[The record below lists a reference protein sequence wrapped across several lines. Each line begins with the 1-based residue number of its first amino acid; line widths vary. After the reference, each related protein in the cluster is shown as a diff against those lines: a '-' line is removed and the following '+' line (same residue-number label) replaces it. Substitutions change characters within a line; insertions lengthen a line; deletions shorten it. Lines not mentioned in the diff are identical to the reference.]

1 MRIVVS
7 GTHASGKST
16 LISDFHAVHP
26 EYRTLGDPFEDLDL
40 EEPAGEAG
48 FAAQLRISTVRLQE
62 SSADDDVIAE
72 RGPLDFLAYLIALE
86 RLGRSD
92 GALLARASRI
102 VEESAESIDLIV
114 VVPLDGERP
123 IHVPDDEDPELREA
137 MDQALQEIADDLEHD
152 DVVRVITVGGDA
164 ASRLRAV
171 LAAVAG

>member
-40 EEPAGEAG
+40 EEPAGKAG
-48 FAAQLRISTVRLQE
+48 FAAQLRIATVRLQE
-62 SSADDDVIAE
+62 LSADDDVIAE

-102 VEESAESIDLIV
+102 VEESAESIDLLV

-137 MDQALQEIADDLEHD
+137 MDQALQEIAEDLEHD
-152 DVVRVITVGGDA
+152 DVRVITVGGDG

-171 LAAVAG
+171 LAAAAG